1 MSVSSARR
9 ATPPSTV
16 RPSANPSV
24 RRTAALLALV
34 VILLLAFAAGL
45 ALGSRWLGPGAL
57 WHALTATDGSDA
69 DVIVRSLRF
78 PRTVVAVLIGACLGI
93 AGALMQGHTRNA
105 LAEPGIFGV
114 SSGAAFAVV
123 LGLQLGVADSVGAT
137 VWFALIGALVAT
149 FGVQRLASRGS
160 GATPV
165 GLALTGAAVAAM
177 LGALTSAIVLLD
189 ADTLDSY
196 RFWAVGSVAGR
207 GLDVAGQVLP
217 FALVGLLLAA
227 VNARDLDLL
236 ALGDDVAAGLGLSIR
251 RARLVGL
258 GAIGLLTAAGV
269 AACGPIGFLGLL
281 SGHVARR
288 IFGARNTWLI
298 PSAGLIGATALVL
311 ADLVGRLVGGAG
323 EVQAGVVLGVVGA
336 PLFVVVVRRRA
347 VVL

>member
-57 WHALTATDGSDA
+57 WHALTANDGSDA

-93 AGALMQGHTRNA
+93 AGGLMQGHTRNA

-311 ADLVGRLVGGAG
+311 ADLIGRLVGGAG

>member
-1 MSVSSARR
+1 MRSAAPAARPV
-9 ATPPSTV
+9 AAPP
-16 RPSANPSV
+16 V
-24 RRTAALLALV
+24 RRTVALLVLV
-34 VILLLAFAAGL
+34 AVLVLAFAASL

-57 WHALTATDGSDA
+57 WHALAANNGSDA
-69 DVIVRSLRF
+69 DVIVRNLRL
-78 PRTVVAVLIGACLGI
+78 PRTVVAVLIGVCLGI

-123 LGLQLGVADSVGAT
+123 LGLQVGLVESVAST
-137 VWFALIGALVAT
+137 VWAALAGALIAT

-160 GATPV
+160 GASPV

-177 LGALTSAIVLLD
+177 LGAATSAIVLLD
-189 ADTLDSY
+189 ANTLDSY

-217 FALVGLLLAA
+217 FAVVGLLLAL

-258 GAIGLLTAAGV
+258 AAIGLLTAAGV

-281 SGHVARR
+281 AGHVARR
-288 IFGARNTWLI
+288 LFGARNIWLI
-298 PSAGLIGATALVL
+298 PAAGLIGATALVL

-323 EVQAGVVLGVVGA
+323 EVQAGVVLGIVGA
-336 PLFVVVVRRRA
+336 PLFVIVVRRRA
-347 VVL
+347 VAL

>member
-1 MSVSSARR
+1 MSSAVSP
-9 ATPPSTV
+9 APPTA
-16 RPSANPSV
+16 RPAL
-24 RRTAALLALV
+24 RRTSQLLVLV
-34 VILLLAFAAGL
+34 VVLVLAFTAGL
-45 ALGSRWLGPGAL
+45 AFGSRWLGPGAL
-57 WHALTATDGSDA
+57 WHALVANNGSDA

-78 PRTVVAVLIGACLGI
+78 PRTVVAVLIGLCLGI

-123 LGLQLGVADSVGAT
+123 LGLQLGLVDSVSST
-137 VWFALIGALVAT
+137 VWVALLGALIAT
-149 FGVQRLASRGS
+149 FAVQQLASRGT
-160 GATPV
+160 GTTPV
-165 GLALTGAAVAAM
+165 GLALTGAAVAAL

-196 RFWAVGSVAGR
+196 RFWAVGSVSGR

-217 FALVGLLLAA
+217 FAVLGLLLAA
-227 VNARDLDLL
+227 INARDLDML
-236 ALGDDVAAGLGLSIR
+236 ALGDDVASGLGLSVR

-298 PSAGLIGATALVL
+298 PAAGVVGATALVL

-347 VVL
+347 VAL

>member
-1 MSVSSARR
+1 MWGDRREAR
-9 ATPPSTV
+9 V
-16 RPSANPSV
+16 G
-24 RRTAALLALV
+24 ALAVLV
-34 VILLLAFAAGL
+34 IVVGVAFGASL
-45 ALGSRWLGPGAL
+45 ALGSRWLGVGAV
-57 WHALTATDGSDA
+57 WHALTDNTGADA
-69 DVIVRSLRF
+69 DVIVRSLRL
-78 PRTVVAVLIGACLGI
+78 PRTVVALVIGVCLGI

-114 SSGAAFAVV
+114 SAGAALAVV
-123 LGLQLGVADSVGAT
+123 LGLQVGLVDSVGST
-137 VWFALIGALVAT
+137 VWCALVGALVAT

-160 GATPV
+160 GASPV

-189 ADTLDSY
+189 ANTLDGY

-207 GLDVAGQVLP
+207 GFDVVGQVLP
-217 FALVGLLLAA
+217 FAVVGLVLAM

-236 ALGDDVAAGLGLSIR
+236 ALGDDVAAGLGLSVR

-258 GAIGLLTAAGV
+258 LAIGLLTAAGV

-288 IFGARNTWLI
+288 IFGARNAWLI
-298 PSAGLIGATALVL
+298 PAAGLTGAAALIL

-323 EVQAGVVLGVVGA
+323 EVQAGVVLGIVGA
-336 PLFVVVVRRRA
+336 PLFVIVVRRRA
-347 VVL
+347 VAL

>member
-1 MSVSSARR
+1 M
-9 ATPPSTV
+9 
-16 RPSANPSV
+16 
-24 RRTAALLALV
+24 ALAVL
-34 VILLLAFAAGL
+34 LLLAFAASL

-57 WHALTATDGSDA
+57 WHALTANNGSDA
-69 DVIVRSLRF
+69 DVIVRNLRF
-78 PRTVVAVLIGACLGI
+78 PRTVVAVLIGLCLGI
-93 AGALMQGHTRNA
+93 AGTLMQGHTRNA

-123 LGLQLGVADSVGAT
+123 LGLQVGLVDSVSST
-137 VWFALIGALVAT
+137 VWVALLGALIAT
-149 FGVQRLASRGS
+149 FAVQRLAARGS

-189 ADTLDSY
+189 ANTLDSY

-217 FALVGLLLAA
+217 FVVIGLLLAA

-236 ALGDDVAAGLGLSIR
+236 ALGDDVAAGLGLPVR

-298 PSAGLIGATALVL
+298 PAAGLIGATALVL

-323 EVQAGVVLGVVGA
+323 EVQAGVVLGIVGA
-336 PLFVVVVRRRA
+336 PMFVLVVRRRA
-347 VVL
+347 VAL

>member
-1 MSVSSARR
+1 MRSA
-9 ATPPSTV
+9 APVALP
-16 RPSANPSV
+16 V
-24 RRTAALLALV
+24 RRTGALLILV
-34 VILLLAFAAGL
+34 AILVLAFAASL

-57 WHALTATDGSDA
+57 WHALTSNTGTDA
-69 DVIVRSLRF
+69 DVIVRNLRF

-123 LGLQLGVADSVGAT
+123 LGLQLGLVESVAST
-137 VWFALIGALVAT
+137 VWVALAGALLAT

-160 GATPV
+160 GASPV

-177 LGALTSAIVLLD
+177 LGAATSAIVLLD
-189 ADTLDSY
+189 ANTLDSY

-217 FALVGLLLAA
+217 FAVVGLLLAA

-258 GAIGLLTAAGV
+258 AAIGLLTAAGV

-281 SGHVARR
+281 AGHVARR
-288 IFGARNTWLI
+288 MFGARNSWLI
-298 PSAGLIGATALVL
+298 PAAGLIGAMSLVL

-323 EVQAGVVLGVVGA
+323 EVQAGVVLGIVGA
-336 PLFVVVVRRRA
+336 PLFVLVVRRRA
-347 VVL
+347 VAL

>member
-1 MSVSSARR
+1 MSSA
-9 ATPPSTV
+9 V
-16 RPSANPSV
+16 PSARSVVPPPIRTGRPAV
-24 RRTAALLALV
+24 RRTAALLVLV
-34 VILLLAFAAGL
+34 VVLVLAFAASL
-45 ALGSRWLGPGAL
+45 AFGSRWLGPGAL
-57 WHALTATDGSDA
+57 WHALTANNGSDP

-78 PRTVVAVLIGACLGI
+78 PRTVVAVLIGVGLGV
-93 AGALMQGHTRNA
+93 AGTLMQGHTRNA

-123 LGLQLGVADSVGAT
+123 LGLQIGLVESVSST
-137 VWFALIGALVAT
+137 VWVALVGALVAT
-149 FGVQRLASRGS
+149 FGVQRLASRGN
-160 GATPV
+160 GASPV

-189 ADTLDSY
+189 ANTLDGY

-217 FALVGLLLAA
+217 FAAVGLILALI
-227 VNARDLDLL
+227 NARDLDLL

-258 GAIGLLTAAGV
+258 VAIGLLTAAGV

-281 SGHVARR
+281 AGHVARR

-298 PSAGLIGATALVL
+298 PGAAVIGGTALVL

-323 EVQAGVVLGVVGA
+323 EVQAGVVLGIVGA
-336 PLFVVVVRRRA
+336 PLFVIVVRRRA
-347 VVL
+347 VAL

>member
-1 MSVSSARR
+1 M
-9 ATPPSTV
+9 
-16 RPSANPSV
+16 
-24 RRTAALLALV
+24 LIALV
-34 VILLLAFAAGL
+34 LVLLLAFAASL

-57 WHALTATDGSDA
+57 WHALTANDGSDA
-69 DVIVRSLRF
+69 DVIIRGLRF
-78 PRTVVAVLIGACLGI
+78 PRTVVAVLIGLCLGI
-93 AGALMQGHTRNA
+93 AGTLMQGHTRNA

-123 LGLQLGVADSVGAT
+123 LGLQLGLVDTVSST
-137 VWFALIGALVAT
+137 VWAALLGALIAT
-149 FGVQRLASRGS
+149 FAVQHLASRGS
-160 GATPV
+160 GASPV
-165 GLALTGAAVAAM
+165 GLALTGAAVAAL
-177 LGALTSAIVLLD
+177 LGAMTTAIVLLD
-189 ADTLDSY
+189 ANTLDSY

-217 FALVGLLLAA
+217 FATLGLVLAA

-288 IFGARNTWLI
+288 MFGARNTWLL
-298 PSAGLIGATALVL
+298 PAAGVIGATSLVL

-336 PLFVVVVRRRA
+336 PLFVLVVRRRA
-347 VVL
+347 VAL

>member
-24 RRTAALLALV
+24 RRTAALLAIV

-57 WHALTATDGSDA
+57 WHALTANDGSDA

-236 ALGDDVAAGLGLSIR
+236 ALGDDVAVGLGLSIR

-336 PLFVVVVRRRA
+336 PLVVVVVRRRA

>member
-1 MSVSSARR
+1 MSSA
-9 ATPPSTV
+9 A
-16 RPSANPSV
+16 PSAPRTASRAV
-24 RRTAALLALV
+24 RRTSWLLALV
-34 VILLLAFAAGL
+34 VVAVLAFAASL
-45 ALGSRWLGPGAL
+45 AFGSRWLGPGAL
-57 WHALTATDGSDA
+57 WHALTANTGSDP
-69 DVIVRSLRF
+69 DVIIRNLRF
-78 PRTVVAVLIGACLGI
+78 PRTVVALLIGLCLGI
-93 AGALMQGHTRNA
+93 AGTLMQGHTRNA

-123 LGLQLGVADSVGAT
+123 LGLQLGLVESVASTVWVALVGA
-137 VWFALIGALVAT
+137 LIAT
-149 FGVQRLASRGS
+149 FAVQQLASRGS
-160 GATPV
+160 GASPV
-165 GLALTGAAVAAM
+165 GLALTGAAVAAL
-177 LGALTSAIVLLD
+177 LGALTSSIVLLD

-207 GLDVAGQVLP
+207 GFDVAGQVLP

-227 VNARDLDLL
+227 VNARDLDML
-236 ALGDDVAAGLGLSIR
+236 ALGDDVAAGLGLSVR

-298 PSAGLIGATALVL
+298 PAAGVIGATSLVL

-323 EVQAGVVLGVVGA
+323 EVQAGVVLGIVGA
-336 PLFVVVVRRRA
+336 PLFVLVVRRRA
-347 VVL
+347 VAL

>member
-1 MSVSSARR
+1 M
-9 ATPPSTV
+9 
-16 RPSANPSV
+16 
-24 RRTAALLALV
+24 LV
-34 VILLLAFAAGL
+34 VVLVLAFAASL
-45 ALGSRWLGPGAL
+45 AFGSRWLGPGAL
-57 WHALTATDGSDA
+57 WHALVANNGSDA

-78 PRTVVAVLIGACLGI
+78 PRTVVAVLIGLCLGI

-123 LGLQLGVADSVGAT
+123 LGLQLGLVDSVSST
-137 VWFALIGALVAT
+137 VWVALLGALIAT
-149 FGVQRLASRGS
+149 FAVQQLASRGT

-165 GLALTGAAVAAM
+165 GLALTGAAVAAL
-177 LGALTSAIVLLD
+177 LGALTSSIVLLD

-196 RFWAVGSVAGR
+196 RFWAVGSVSGR

-217 FALVGLLLAA
+217 FAVLGLLLAA
-227 VNARDLDLL
+227 INARDLDML
-236 ALGDDVAAGLGLSIR
+236 ALGDDVAAGLGLSVR

-288 IFGARNTWLI
+288 VFGARNTWLI
-298 PSAGLIGATALVL
+298 PAAGVIGATALVL

-323 EVQAGVVLGVVGA
+323 EVQAGVVLGIVGA
-336 PLFVVVVRRRA
+336 PLFVIVVRRRA
-347 VVL
+347 VAL